1 MVGVLFLKEAEL
13 MRKKLGLKK
22 KDKSPVR
29 IRRVSWKWCIA

>member
-22 KDKSPVR
+22 KKIKAR
-29 IRRVSWKWCIA
+29 LG